1 MTSEPDNNQ
10 LSQTTPVK
18 RELISLECSEA
29 LSDVRVHVFDEL
41 ESTNTWLL
49 QREHKDAF
57 EICVTELQTKGRGRR
72 GHVWQTPARGI
83 TFSIKLTLPVPL
95 TKIVGA
101 SLVCGVAVCETL
113 HELGLSDVAVK
124 WPNDILVG
132 DAKLAG
138 ILVEVAG
145 HTETT
150 TTLVI
155 GIGINYRSG
164 AEAQLIDRTIIDL
177 DRLFDGSPPE
187 RSRLIGRLC
196 RQVFVSLS
204 DALPLSA
211 TFVENW
217 HRYDALSQKQVTVLS
232 GVAHTDNSESITGL
246 AAGIDEQGH
255 LMLETASGTRF
266 FSSAEVTIQASQQVR
281 A

>member
-1 MTSEPDNNQ
+1 M
-10 LSQTTPVK
+10 
-18 RELISLECSEA
+18 ECREA
-29 LSDVRVHVFDEL
+29 LAGVHVHVFDEL

-49 QREHKDAF
+49 QRENKDAL

-72 GHVWQTPARGI
+72 GHVWQTPSRGI

-113 HELGLSDVAVK
+113 HELGLSAAAVK

-138 ILVEVAG
+138 ILVEVAA

-150 TTLVI
+150 TTLVV

-164 AEAQLIDRTIIDL
+164 AEAQSIDRAIIDL
-177 DRLFDGSPPE
+177 DRLFDGNPPE
-187 RSRLIGRLC
+187 RSSLIGRLC
-196 RQVFVSLS
+196 RHVYVSLME
-204 DALPLSA
+204 ALPLSA
-211 TFVENW
+211 AFVKYW
-217 HRYDALSQKQVTVLS
+217 HRFDALAQKQVTVLS
-232 GVAHTDNSESITGL
+232 GVAQATNSESITGR

-266 FSSAEVTIQASQQVR
+266 FSSAEVTIQSSRQVR